1 MVGALG
7 AIPALYLLF
16 SLWSLCM
23 ASRRSISDKRD
34 STPAARAGLFQPPP
48 IRAPLR
54 SRQIT
59 YRDPRELKP
68 RARNPRIHSVRQIQ
82 QIAASI
88 EEFGFVNPV
97 LVDGSDGIIAGH
109 GRVEAAKRLGMS
121 DVPTVRVDHLTPPQ
135 VRAYVIADNK
145 LAENAGWDLQ
155 LLALELQELSVEL
168 NFDVSIT
175 GFETGEID
183 FLISEISG
191 DAADKTDQVPEMDRS
206 VPAVSREGDLWHI
219 GKHVLLCGNALRG
232 ESYARLLNGKRAR
245 MIITDPPYNLAIAGN
260 VSGLGKIKHGEFAM
274 ASGEMNR
281 SEFTK
286 FLAITFEH
294 LCVASADGSLHFV
307 FMDWRHMRE
316 VLDAAERPY
325 SELKNLC
332 VWTKSNA
339 GMGSLYRSQHE
350 LVFVFKNGTA
360 PHLNNVELGRF
371 GRHRSNVWPYAGVN
385 TFGKERDAN
394 LAMHPT
400 VKPLALVAD
409 AIMDCSKRGDIVLD
423 AFSGSGTTLM
433 AAERTGRRGFGIE
446 LDPHYTDVTIRRL
459 EELHGLD
466 AIHADSKRTFESIS
480 TVRAPMKRKEHDK
493 QAEQDRMRQGD
504 ARRAK
509 DRAR

>member
-1 MVGALG
+1 
-7 AIPALYLLF
+7 
-16 SLWSLCM
+16 M
-23 ASRRSISDKRD
+23 APPYSISDKSDKRD
-34 STPAARAGLFQPPP
+34 LTAVASVARAGLFKPPS
-48 IRAPLR
+48 IRAGACAK
-54 SRQIT
+54 IT

-68 RARNPRIHSVRQIQ
+68 RARNPRIHSVRQIK

-109 GRVEAAKRLGMS
+109 GRVEAAKRLGMR
-121 DVPTVRVDHLTPPQ
+121 DIPTVRVDHLTPAQ

-145 LAENAGWDLQ
+145 LAENAGWDRK
-155 LLALELQELSVEL
+155 LLAIELQELSVEL
-168 NFDVSIT
+168 NFDVSVT
-175 GFETGEID
+175 GFEAGEVD
-183 FLISEISG
+183 LLISELSG
-191 DAADKTDQVPEMDRS
+191 DAGDDADQVPEVDRS

-219 GKHVLLCGNALRG
+219 GEHMLLCGNALRR
-232 ESYARLLNGKRAR
+232 ESYARLLNGTRAH

-281 SEFTK
+281 SEFTQ
-286 FLAITFEH
+286 FLAIMFEH
-294 LCVASADGSLHFV
+294 LCAASVDGSLHFV
-307 FMDWRHMRE
+307 FVDWRHMRE

-360 PHLNNVELGRF
+360 PHVNNVELGRF

-394 LAMHPT
+394 LAVHPT

-409 AIMDCSKRGDIVLD
+409 AIMDCSKRGDTVLD

-446 LDPHYTDVTIRRL
+446 LDPHYADVTIRRL
-459 EELHGLD
+459 EEVHGLE
-466 AIHADSKRTFESIS
+466 AIHADSKRTFESIGAEQ
-480 TVRAPMKRKEHDK
+480 APMKSKDHDK
-493 QAEQDRMRQGD
+493 QVKQDRIRQGD

-509 DRAR
+509 DWAR